1 MEALWEQERLRRKLE
16 LEIARLEKWLASQ
29 PAGTTFK
36 GFKGSSISLV
46 PTIVSLIETRKR
58 LLASLEFAPEGS
70 SEQGQV

>member
-1 MEALWEQERLRRKLE
+1 MQETERLRLKLQ

-29 PAGTTFK
+29 PAGTTFR
-36 GFKGSSISLV
+36 GIKGSSISLV
-46 PTIVSLIETRKR
+46 PTIESLIETRKR